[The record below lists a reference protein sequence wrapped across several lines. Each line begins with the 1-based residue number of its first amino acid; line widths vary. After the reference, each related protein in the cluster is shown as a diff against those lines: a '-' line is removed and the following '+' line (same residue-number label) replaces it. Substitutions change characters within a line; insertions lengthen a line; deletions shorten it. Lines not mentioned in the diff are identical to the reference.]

1 MPFNLIWWF
10 SILRVWNHFTKTTS
24 LTLSLRSQKDEFTE
38 RCDKLLYILSLLL
51 SLLKILFNL
60 SNIFYKRELWSDNF
74 VWSSNIFNVF
84 IEILLRFL
92 DHYSTSL
99 HQNSLRLY
107 LRSISIK
114 KKELS
119 QSLKSIYNFRLFFI
133 LGISKRKNLGG
144 KNNYKKTNKNNKVT
158 KTPNKKSDW
167 NGEDEMD
174 NYF

>member
-114 KKELS
+114 KKYFLN
-119 QSLKSIYNFRLFFI
+119 LWNPFTILDYFLFSEY
-133 LGISKRKNLGG
+133 LNEKTWGG
-144 KNNYKKTNKNNKVT
+144 KTTTKKLI
-158 KTPNKKSDW
+158 KTIK
-167 NGEDEMD
+167 
-174 NYF
+174 